1 MCGDDMD
8 LNTAIKNIVKEY
20 LQNEALCDL
29 VYGTW
34 GGSSVKVD
42 NKPLPIPL
50 DMIDVPEGLTVSIGN
65 RVMLMQKHGG
75 QRYGVLGVL
84 E

>member
-1 MCGDDMD
+1 MD
-8 LNTAIKNIVKEY
+8 LNTAIKNIVRDY
-20 LQNEALCDL
+20 LQNETLCDL

-50 DMIDVPEGLTVSIGN
+50 DMIDVPQGLTVTVGA
-65 RVMLMQKHGG
+65 RVSLIQKHGG
-75 QRYGVLGVL
+75 QRYAVIGVIG
-84 E
+84 

>member
-1 MCGDDMD
+1 MD

-34 GGSSVKVD
+34 GSSSVKVD

-50 DMIDVPEGLTVSIGN
+50 DMIDVPQGITVTIGA
-65 RVMLMQKHGG
+65 RVSLIQKHGG
-75 QRYGVLGVL
+75 QRYAVIGVL
-84 E
+84 

>member
-34 GGSSVKVD
+34 GSSSVKVD

-50 DMIDVPEGLTVSIGN
+50 DMIDVPQGITVTIGA
-65 RVMLMQKHGG
+65 RVSLIQKHGG
-75 QRYGVLGVL
+75 QRYAVIGVL
-84 E
+84 

>member
-1 MCGDDMD
+1 MD

-34 GGSSVKVD
+34 GSSSVKVD

-50 DMIDVPEGLTVSIGN
+50 DMIDVPQGITVTIGA
-65 RVMLMQKHGG
+65 RVSLIQKHGG
-75 QRYGVLGVL
+75 QRYAVIGVLQ
-84 E
+84 

>member
-8 LNTAIKNIVKEY
+8 LNTAIKSIVKEY

-29 VYGTW
+29 IYGTW
-34 GGSSVKVD
+34 GGSNIKVD
-42 NKPLPIPL
+42 NRPLVIPL
-50 DMIDVPEGLTVSIGN
+50 DMVDVPKGLTITIGSRVSLI
-65 RVMLMQKHGG
+65 QKHGG
-75 QRYGVLGVL
+75 QRFAVIGVM

>member
-42 NKPLPIPL
+42 NKPMPIPL
-50 DMIDVPEGLTVSIGN
+50 DMIDVPKGLTVSIGN

>member
-1 MCGDDMD
+1 MD
-8 LNTAIKNIVKEY
+8 LNTAIKNIVREY
-20 LQNEALCDL
+20 LQNETLCDL

-50 DMIDVPEGLTVSIGN
+50 DMIDVPQGITVTIGA
-65 RVMLMQKHGG
+65 RVSLIQKHGG
-75 QRYGVLGVL
+75 QRYAVIGVLQ
-84 E
+84 

>member
-34 GGSSVKVD
+34 GSSSVKVD

-50 DMIDVPEGLTVSIGN
+50 DMIDVPQGITVTIGA
-65 RVMLMQKHGG
+65 RVSLIQKHGG
-75 QRYGVLGVL
+75 QRYAVIGVLQ
-84 E
+84 